1 MRNAIY
7 ATFLLA
13 CVSTA
18 AIAQAPPS
26 RPALPAPEAAAP
38 FEAREDWCQKYAAWF
53 VARVPS
59 TRTNPSA
66 DVRSTQRI
74 ENEIN
79 YCKLDPKEYERQTLA
94 ELAEATAP
102 SPS

>member
-1 MRNAIY
+1 MRNLIY

-13 CVSTA
+13 SATTA

-26 RPALPAPEAAAP
+26 RPALPPPEATAP
-38 FEAREDWCQKYAAWF
+38 FEAREDWCQKYAAWY
-53 VARVPS
+53 VSRAPS
-59 TRTNPSA
+59 TLTNPSA
-66 DVRSTQRI
+66 DVRGTQRI

-94 ELAEATAP
+94 ELAQQTTP
-102 SPS
+102 G

>member
-7 ATFLLA
+7 ATILFA
-13 CVSTA
+13 CISTVA
-18 AIAQAPPS
+18 VAQVPAS
-26 RPALPAPEAAAP
+26 RPAVAGPEASAA
-38 FEAREDWCQKYAAWF
+38 FEQRESWCQRYVAWY
-53 VARVPS
+53 VSRAPS
-59 TRTNPSA
+59 TLTNPSA

-94 ELAEATAP
+94 ELAQSTAA
-102 SPS
+102 S

>member
-18 AIAQAPPS
+18 AVAQVPPT
-26 RPALPAPEAAAP
+26 RPALPAPEATAA
-38 FEAREDWCQKYAAWF
+38 FEARESWCQKYAAWY
-53 VARVPS
+53 VDRVPE

-66 DVRSTQRI
+66 DIRGTQRI

-94 ELAEATAP
+94 ELAETTVAP
-102 SPS
+102 S